1 MRKITFNEKMRKMK
15 LLTDTKSYYQSSNN
29 MYTYPSQK
37 ERNKSINSSNK
48 TFGLESKKMTGTRKS
63 NIKAFSDSKNSLSP
77 SASSIYQNNFYQSNY
92 NNYRDNVMNLHNS
105 NNSNSSSMRDYS
117 HMKRPKLK
125 KRDPRSIKMKVTRL
139 NASSHTKI
147 NSKSN
152 TRIVG
157 RRKLLHNIKIK
168 HNKNDLQSIM
178 TIKNPQFWFR
188 NTNIKWSSASKPTI
202 L

>member
-15 LLTDTKSYYQSSNN
+15 LLTDTKSYYQSSSN
-29 MYTYPSQK
+29 MYNYPSQK

-48 TFGLESKKMTGTRKS
+48 TFGLESKKVTGTKKS
-63 NIKAFSDSKNSLSP
+63 NIKVLGDSKNSLSP
-77 SASSIYQNNFYQSNY
+77 SASLIYQNNFYQSNY
-92 NNYRDNVMNLHNS
+92 NNYRENVMNLHDS

-117 HMKRPKLK
+117 HMKRSKLK
-125 KRDPRSIKMKVTRL
+125 SRDPKSIKMKVSRL
-139 NASSHTKI
+139 NTSSQPKF

-168 HNKNDLQSIM
+168 NKNKNDLQSIM
-178 TIKNPQFWFR
+178 TIKNPQ
-188 NTNIKWSSASKPTI
+188 